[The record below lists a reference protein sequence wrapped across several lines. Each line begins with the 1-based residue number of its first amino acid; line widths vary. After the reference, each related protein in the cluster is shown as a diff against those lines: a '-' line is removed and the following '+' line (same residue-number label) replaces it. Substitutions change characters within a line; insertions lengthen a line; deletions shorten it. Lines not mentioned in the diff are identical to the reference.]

1 MRYTLITAKG
11 QVFVFFIRDVAETYR
26 QGLGGVIVTNDVLE
40 LTEIQ

>member
-11 QVFVFFIRDVAETYR
+11 QVFVFFVQALAETYR